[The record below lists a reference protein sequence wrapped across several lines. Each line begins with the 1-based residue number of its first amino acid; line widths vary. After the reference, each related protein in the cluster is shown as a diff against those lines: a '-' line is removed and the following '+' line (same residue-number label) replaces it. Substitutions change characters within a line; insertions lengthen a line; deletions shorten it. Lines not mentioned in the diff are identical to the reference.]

1 LILFSKVVEEMFSEL
16 FSAAKAHPKPAAKK
30 KTAKKKPAAA
40 APKKKKAGP
49 EPHSVDQEC
58 APFDH
63 IEEASPEPAKVATL
77 EYDILQEEDY
87 NEWDVEEDEFQLSD
101 DDESNYEVS
110 SVSRNGDE
118 DDLEDEAPY
127 GSIQSS
133 PGLFMQGLKSM
144 SSVKVEKKRPAGIAV
159 SFDDDSWI
167 E

>member
-1 LILFSKVVEEMFSEL
+1 MFSEL
-16 FSAAKAHPKPAAKK
+16 FSAAKSHPTPAKSAKK
-30 KTAKKKPAAA
+30 KKAP
-40 APKKKKAGP
+40 APKKKKKTGP
-49 EPHSVDQEC
+49 EPHPADQEC

-77 EYDILQEEDY
+77 EYDLLQEEDY
-87 NEWDVEEDEFQLSD
+87 NEWDADDDFQLS

-110 SVSRNGDE
+110 SVSRNGD
-118 DDLEDEAPY
+118 DDDILDDEVPY

-133 PGLFMQGLKSM
+133 PGLFMQGLKST